1 VTHRRIRFEVD
12 PSQAAHV
19 RVLLDTLRWD
29 LREYMEL
36 CLTKL
41 CCPRHSYDL
50 YAFSSYPIAGGEHP
64 RGLSVSWPASLIR
77 AMDPSLELADVS
89 LSGLFSLVW
98 MWSQAEGGSIPLPLA
113 CRLAS
118 WGSYWSGENYPWGE
132 IMAKGQRGKP
142 ASPHE
147 LWTPPE
153 YSIEQLPWNTR
164 VKGFK

>member
-1 VTHRRIRFEVD
+1 VTHRRIRFDVD

-19 RVLLDTLRWD
+19 RVLLDGMRWD
-29 LREYMEL
+29 LRQFMEM
-36 CLTKL
+36 CFTRL
-41 CCPRHSYDL
+41 CCPHVGTVNEWQSPV
-50 YAFSSYPIAGGEHP
+50 SGGEHP

-98 MWSQAEGGSIPLPLA
+98 MWSQAEGGLIPLPLA

-118 WGSYWSGENYPWGE
+118 WGSYWSGENLPWGE

-153 YSIEQLPWNTR
+153 YSTEQLPWNAR
-164 VKGFK
+164 VKGFR